1 MRSQRHFQNMFWDYY
16 FKLHKHI
23 YIISLNDKKECTL
36 KLAFP
41 KCKQAMSSDEMILLL
56 IIYIFGI
63 IVNICLFY
71 QDIQLYGSSACLF
84 CWPLSAITTV
94 CATYVDYGDI
104 HIPVGLS
111 MSDTHK

>member
-1 MRSQRHFQNMFWDYY
+1 
-16 FKLHKHI
+16 
-23 YIISLNDKKECTL
+23 
-36 KLAFP
+36 
-41 KCKQAMSSDEMILLL
+41 MSSDEMILLL

-111 MSDTHK
+111 MYDTHKYVKATLAIVEEFIVSLSPITVLAS